1 MRADTPRGMAR
12 FAEMTVSNL
21 RIGGIE
27 DHG

>member
-12 FAEMTVSNL
+12 FAEMTVSYL

-27 DHG
+27 

>member
-12 FAEMTVSNL
+12 FAEMTVSCL

-27 DHG
+27 